1 MIFCSH
7 TIYSVLPIIILAIWN
22 EFAGLLFKVEPAFRN
37 LVPDCKS
44 CPVKCW
50 EGLGKDSCASVSLQ
64 RLTVCKVTVIYH
76 NIIELY
82 YVILFHSEKE
92 GMGRDICASVSLQRF
107 TVVGKLAGNSQFA
120 VPRHTTYTKPEANTY
135 TTQRN
140 NTECMK

>member
-22 EFAGLLFKVEPAFRN
+22 ECAGLLFKVEPVFRN

-64 RLTVCKVTVIYH
+64 RLTVCKVTIIYH
-76 NIIELY
+76 NIELY
-82 YVILFHSEKE
+82 CIILFYSEKYVLFLSCFFFQFFCQSVEFQWKIRFYLASSEQHLLPFEENIYIYCVFKGKTAYVI
-92 GMGRDICASVSLQRF
+92 
-107 TVVGKLAGNSQFA
+107 
-120 VPRHTTYTKPEANTY
+120 
-135 TTQRN
+135 
-140 NTECMK
+140 